1 VLFSLRIPKE
11 WFQTIHSWDHLT
23 RVRPSPYMV
32 RDKNLSEMHDYFL
45 CVAYKLSMIARAP
58 LPSSRPQGLLP
69 FDNGNDP

>member
-1 VLFSLRIPKE
+1 
-11 WFQTIHSWDHLT
+11 LT